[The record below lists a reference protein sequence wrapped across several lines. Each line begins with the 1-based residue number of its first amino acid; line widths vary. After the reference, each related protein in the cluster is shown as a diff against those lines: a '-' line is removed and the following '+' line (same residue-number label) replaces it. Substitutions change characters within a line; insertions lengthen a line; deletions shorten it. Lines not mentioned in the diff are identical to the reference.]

1 MASKA
6 IDEEGDPLN
15 SEELEDLDLV
25 EKEVIMEGYLRDT
38 VMSLHR
44 ATMVSNEDV
53 RSSSINSLVEMVKQD
68 SHLSLL
74 VLQTWLDQFARTNF
88 DTPDRILLLQSLMTL
103 TDNMTDLEDSTSFRL
118 AVGRAVN
125 VAIEEM
131 TRSYDILD
139 TIQLPCS
146 KILVRFGSRNSN
158 LSKVMEAILTKF
170 QPGIKSHFYIVTTL
184 SELSTRNP
192 TYTVPYFKSVLTT
205 MLANMKTT
213 KKDYLRYAY
222 ANAFSRFA
230 EAILDYLGNIEQ
242 TPDPSIT
249 KEHFVDEFDSL
260 HDILF
265 TSWLHGKGMTVTSNF
280 EVAKVKN
287 AVIESLGCMGPMLSD
302 ERLYKY
308 TATPV
313 CSSLLGMYKKMPEPF
328 YITACVSN
336 LLKAMIE
343 RDAQIIDGIIE
354 PLFTGLF
361 IQVCQFAAVSL
372 ENVDNYKR
380 KNHYEVL
387 RCYDQLIRS
396 HPEKLISGL
405 LLRLNSVDE
414 NIRVST
420 LIVFRH
426 LMNSSLDLLQPRMS
440 DIFSAFHSKL
450 NESSNRVRKMLAQ
463 LTALLG
469 SLGFLEGEK
478 GRDFLEFIVKLC
490 ALPSDNQQRSLA
502 NTSSDIL
509 QYLTSDYSNYSIVTN
524 ANLREMCDNIL
535 QLLTKEA
542 TLEELMWPFLI
553 DFLLA
558 PEYVNAIPC
567 IVKSLSQLAVKT
579 RGQTS
584 SPKAIDYGKFKF
596 VLGPYV
602 IFARLLILAALPIDE
617 HVLTFMQNFAPHI
630 NKHLASLWD
639 QRIPLLHHYLAQ
651 AKFMVQDPDQ
661 WEEWLLAL
669 MDDTL
674 AEIDLD
680 EWNNA
685 FIGAMTQQLNILYP
699 SDLPSNI
706 SYQKQKSFL
715 IKAMGRALKA
725 AKDKVLISDTL
736 GLIFD
741 STDHSGKTL
750 ILSRGCKNLSEQFS
764 PLFLDHE
771 QQMAC
776 SAAFGFASQ
785 SHLKVVVEKLESIL
799 KAEFGRKRGAAS
811 SFFAAFMRDH
821 KLGDEQLQARCSILQ
836 CVGCIKAEDLH
847 SKADEICQKF
857 IMPALQSNL
866 SGLKVAALKATS
878 EVAQSLQ
885 QQNETTFTLVHH
897 QDLIHEAIECMK
909 AKSWALADKHI
920 ALATTLELV
929 KLPPYVTQLTRYA
942 DFYRASVLFTE

>member
-1 MASKA
+1 MAFEA
-6 IDEEGDPLN
+6 VVEEGDPLTIAEDLQDQDLN
-15 SEELEDLDLV
+15 SEEEI
-25 EKEVIMEGYLRDT
+25 IMEGYLRDT

-44 ATMVSNEDV
+44 TTMVSNEDI
-53 RSSSINSLVEMVKQD
+53 RSSSINSLVEMVKED
-68 SHLSLL
+68 SNLSLL
-74 VLQTWLDQFARTNF
+74 VLQTWLDQFSRTNF
-88 DTPDRILLLQSLMTL
+88 DTPDRILLLESLMTL
-103 TDNMTDLEDSTSFRL
+103 TDNMTDSSTESSTSLRL

-131 TRSYDILD
+131 TRSYDVLD

-146 KILVRFGSRNSN
+146 KILVRFGSRNAN
-158 LSKVMEAILTKF
+158 LAKVMEAILCKF
-170 QPGIKSHFYIVTTL
+170 QPGNKSHFYIITTL
-184 SELSTRNP
+184 SELATRNP
-192 TYTVPYFKSVLTT
+192 THTVPYLKAVLST

-213 KKDYLRYAY
+213 KKDHLRYAY

-230 EAILDYLGNIEQ
+230 EAVLDYLANIDN

-249 KEHFVDEFDSL
+249 KEHFVEEFDAL

-265 TSWLHGKGMTVTSNF
+265 TAWLHGKGMSLTNSNF
-280 EVAKVKN
+280 EVSKVKN
-287 AVIESLGCMGPMLSD
+287 AVIEALGCMGPMLSD

-313 CSSLLGMYKKMPEPF
+313 CSSLLGMYKKVPEPF

-343 RDAQIIDGIIE
+343 RDVQIIDGIIE
-354 PLFTGLF
+354 PLFTALF
-361 IQVCQFAAVSL
+361 VQVCQFAAVSI
-372 ENVDNYKR
+372 ENVDNFKR

-450 NESSNRVRKMLAQ
+450 NETSNRVRKMLAQ

-469 SLGFLEGEK
+469 SLGFLEGHK
-478 GRDFLEFIVKLC
+478 GRDFLEFIVKLS
-490 ALPSDNQQRSLA
+490 ALPTMENQRSFA
-502 NTSSDIL
+502 VTSNDIL
-509 QYLTSDYSNYSIVTN
+509 QYLTSTSDYSSSNYSIVTN

-542 TLEELMWPFLI
+542 LEELLWPFLI

-558 PEYVNAIPC
+558 PEYVNAIPSV
-567 IVKSLSQLAVKT
+567 IKSLSQLAIKT
-579 RGQTS
+579 RMEKST
-584 SPKAIDYGKFKF
+584 SPKAIDYLKFKF
-596 VLGPYV
+596 VHGPYV
-602 IFARLLILAALPIDE
+602 IFARLLVLASVPVDE
-617 HVLTFMQNFAPHI
+617 NVLTFMQNFAPHI
-630 NKHLASLWD
+630 NKHLSSLWD

-651 AKFMVQDPDQ
+651 AKFMVQDQDQ

-685 FIGAMTQQLNILYP
+685 FIGAMTQQLNTLYTDVQHQP
-699 SDLPSNI
+699 CDSQ
-706 SYQKQKSFL
+706 QKQKAFL

-725 AKDKVLISDTL
+725 AKDKSIISDTL
-736 GLIFD
+736 GLIFN
-741 STDHSGKTL
+741 STDHSG
-750 ILSRGCKNLSEQFS
+750 E
-764 PLFLDHE
+764 
-771 QQMAC
+771 
-776 SAAFGFASQ
+776 
-785 SHLKVVVEKLESIL
+785 
-799 KAEFGRKRGAAS
+799 
-811 SFFAAFMRDH
+811 
-821 KLGDEQLQARCSILQ
+821 
-836 CVGCIKAEDLH
+836 
-847 SKADEICQKF
+847 
-857 IMPALQSNL
+857 
-866 SGLKVAALKATS
+866 
-878 EVAQSLQ
+878 
-885 QQNETTFTLVHH
+885 
-897 QDLIHEAIECMK
+897 
-909 AKSWALADKHI
+909 
-920 ALATTLELV
+920 
-929 KLPPYVTQLTRYA
+929 
-942 DFYRASVLFTE
+942 